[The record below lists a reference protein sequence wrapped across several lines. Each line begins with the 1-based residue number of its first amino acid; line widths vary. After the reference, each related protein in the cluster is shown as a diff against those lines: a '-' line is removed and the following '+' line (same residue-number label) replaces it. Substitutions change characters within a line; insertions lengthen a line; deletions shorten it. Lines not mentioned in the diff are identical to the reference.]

1 MTSSVQDFKKQ
12 ARKTVILPSG
22 LSVEIRKIRLMDFL
36 DLGELPLP
44 SSGIEENGEGPRSE
58 SASRSKKISAA
69 EIQRFSSRAIVSGSI
84 APKFTD
90 QDDEEHSET
99 LVHVRDLSWDDFRA
113 LAGEILEWSGHKKE
127 VAAEAESFRAYG
139 LGEDSPGAGEG
150 ILEWSGHKKE
160 VAAEAESFRAYG
172 LGEDSPGA
180 GEGIRQAADRDPANG
195 SRGILFESTDNV
207 PRGTEE
213 KK

>member
-150 ILEWSGHKKE
+150 I
-160 VAAEAESFRAYG
+160 
-172 LGEDSPGA
+172 
-180 GEGIRQAADRDPANG
+180 RQAADRDPANG

-207 PRGTEE
+207 PRGAEE

>member
-1 MTSSVQDFKKQ
+1 MSSVQDFKKQ

-22 LSVEIRKIRLMDFL
+22 LSVQIRKIRLMDFL

-44 SSGIEENGEGPRSE
+44 PSAEEKGENPSPERALSPSQGKKVTREEIE
-58 SASRSKKISAA
+58 
-69 EIQRFSSRAIVSGSI
+69 RFSSRAIVSGAVS
-84 APKFTD
+84 PKFTEI
-90 QDDEEHSET
+90 DEEEDSEDY
-99 LVHVRDLSWDDFRA
+99 VHVRDLSWDDFRA
-113 LAGEILEWSGHKKE
+113 LAGE
-127 VAAEAESFRAYG
+127 
-139 LGEDSPGAGEG
+139 